1 MPRSSRVL
9 NRSRS
14 MCFAGSPAMLVILAV
29 LLGCAA
35 APADAYRYTVFVGAS
50 TNWTA
55 PVGATDIS
63 ATLWGAGGASS
74 SSFNCGAGGGSGA
87 AILNRTVGDAQ
98 WPMPPSD
105 VRWVITVGKGGVPLS
120 DDNYAGGFGGNGGET
135 SIVAL
140 SSDGGAELFR
150 ATAYGGGGA
159 WSPYQSWDK
168 CRGGAGGGEAS
179 SATGTTPGAGNPPGA
194 VDGDALSGPPQGA
207 LVGDVKAG
215 GAGSGYGHVDG
226 DANQPYLNGAGWT
239 SPDRNWDGGKGT
251 VSGVYGPCFSWG
263 GAAGFNGD
271 GGYGYRYGTRQY
283 PPANSGSGGGSGTSC
298 PPGGANGINGPGA
311 DGGVIIEYN
320 HPVGPTPSTTPTP
333 SRTPSSTPT
342 RSPTPSV
349 SPSPTPQPL
358 SQLVTL
364 VSPISGRQLTPQED
378 GSVKSLWYGASYKEK
393 WTVSRLSNGKY
404 TFRGFNGR
412 YLGANPGGWVR
423 ADATSVGAWE
433 QWDVLISAGNQWTL
447 KSVHGTYMG
456 TTVAGVIYLND
467 NAALYWTKTNV

>member
-1 MPRSSRVL
+1 MPSTRTSSCLRPTTHTA
-9 NRSRS
+9 S
-14 MCFAGSPAMLVILAV
+14 AALVALVV
-29 LLGCAA
+29 LLCCAG
-35 APADAYRYTVFVGAS
+35 APADAYRYTVFIGAS

-55 PVGATDIS
+55 PSGATDIS

-74 SSFNCGAGGGSGA
+74 SSFICGAGGGSGA

-105 VRWVITVGKGGVPLS
+105 VRWVVTVGKGGVPLP
-120 DDNYAGGFGGNGGET
+120 DDYYAGGFGGDGGAT

-140 SSDGGAELFR
+140 SPDDVELFR

-159 WSPYQSWDK
+159 RSPYHSWDY
-168 CRGGAGGGEAS
+168 CRGGAGGGATS
-179 SATGTTPGAGNPPGA
+179 SATGITPGTGNPPGA
-194 VDGDALSGPPQGA
+194 ADIDPLAGPPQGA

-215 GAGSGYGHVDG
+215 GAGSGYGHAGG
-226 DANQPYLNGAGWT
+226 DSAQPHLNGAGWT
-239 SPDRNWDGGKGT
+239 SPGRSWGGGAGLANGINW
-251 VSGVYGPCFSWG
+251 PCYSWG
-263 GAAGFNGD
+263 GAAGFNGN
-271 GGYGYRYGTRQY
+271 GGNGYRYGRQY

-298 PPGGANGINGPGA
+298 PPGGANGQNAPGA

-349 SPSPTPQPL
+349 TPTTSPQPL
-358 SQLVTL
+358 SQLITL
-364 VSPISGRQLTPQED
+364 VSPISGRNLTPQED
-378 GSVKSLWYGASYKEK
+378 GSVKSLWVGTSYKEK
-393 WTVSRLSNGKY
+393 WTAARLSNGKY

-423 ADATSVGAWE
+423 ADATAANSWE
-433 QWDVLISAGNQWTL
+433 QWDVLINNGNQWTL
-447 KSVHGTYMG
+447 KSTHGTYMG
-456 TTVAGVIYLND
+456 TTAAGVVYLNGD
-467 NAALYWTKTNV
+467 STLYWTKTNV